1 MRRILVV
8 LMLLAGVALPSIL
21 VTATGSS
28 TLFNDTGSEVYGLR
42 VVFDQPVII
51 TRMGEAFASWVAEQD
66 GAALLFG
73 NGSVGVWE
81 DFYFFWEPK
90 EATLLSYDWL
100 SQAPALED
108 APAVEPVVAAVQE
121 VSGTLHRDKTWS
133 GTIRVT
139 GDVYVPPGRT
149 LTILPGTVIR
159 FAVRSDSVNHPSG
172 FNNCPAPKAELI
184 VEGTLNA
191 HGTKNNP
198 ILFTSDGV
206 LRKPGDWGGIILHGA
221 ARPVTLSYLI
231 IEYADINLTA
241 FSSGIVVENCIIRN
255 AYGGLDDCPTA
266 NHWEV
271 RTGLFLT
278 GERSIVRNCEVANC
292 TWGFHI
298 GQEDPT
304 KTAIRIE
311 NCHIHDNDVTSPG
324 FDVPNGIHIFN
335 SNVHIEGN
343 TIENNDWGI
352 EVGVRSKVVI
362 LANTLAGNSVG
373 VVQYY
378 EDVRE
383 LSQGYLCD
391 NQTEGNGMDYAKM
404 TPWGPGPMPEDWFRC
419 P

>member
-1 MRRILVV
+1 L
-8 LMLLAGVALPSIL
+8 
-21 VTATGSS
+21 
-28 TLFNDTGSEVYGLR
+28 Y
-42 VVFDQPVII
+42 
-51 TRMGEAFASWVAEQD
+51 
-66 GAALLFG
+66 
-73 NGSVGVWE
+73 
-81 DFYFFWEPK
+81 
-90 EATLLSYDWL
+90 
-100 SQAPALED
+100 
-108 APAVEPVVAAVQE
+108 
-121 VSGTLHRDKTWS
+121 RDKTWS
-133 GTIRVT
+133 GTVRVT

-149 LTILPGTVIR
+149 LTILPGTIVR
-159 FAVRSDSVNHPSG
+159 FAPRSDSVNHPSG

-191 HGTKNNP
+191 QGTKAKP
-198 ILFTSDGV
+198 ILFTSNGS
-206 LRKPGDWGGIILHGA
+206 LPQPGDWGGIILHGA

-304 KTAIRIE
+304 KVAIRIE
-311 NCHIHDNDVTSPG
+311 NCHIHDNNVTSSG

-404 TPWGPGPMPEDWFRC
+404 TPWGPGSMPEDWFRC